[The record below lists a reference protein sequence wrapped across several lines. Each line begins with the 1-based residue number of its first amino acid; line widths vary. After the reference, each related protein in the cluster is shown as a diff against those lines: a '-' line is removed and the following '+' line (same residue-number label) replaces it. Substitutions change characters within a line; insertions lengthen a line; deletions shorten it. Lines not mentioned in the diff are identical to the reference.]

1 MFGLGWGGGGE
12 VVILSGKPLIF
23 ITPGMYECQISTT
36 PHISRL
42 IYLSIKGDNLT

>member
-1 MFGLGWGGGGE
+1 MFGLGLGGGRGF
-12 VVILSGKPLIF
+12 LSGKPLIV